1 MKWICRVCGYVHE
14 GPKPPDECPI
24 CFVGSYAFDK
34 VEKDAVTGEEVQVK
48 EETSKPEK
56 VSSEEILK
64 KSVDEIL
71 KQAAAKEQESFEF
84 YRDALE
90 IVKDAGAR
98 QLIDELAKEELAHKD
113 RLENFKPGDLKDYEL
128 KKIRDLRISEFL
140 VEEDIT
146 EKSGFQGVLIKAMKK
161 EQNAY
166 EFFTRMIDAIDD
178 KDVKKLFEV
187 LANEELEHKN
197 RLETYYDDVVYS
209 EN

>member
-14 GPKPPDECPI
+14 GPKPPDECPV

-34 VEKDAVTGEEVQVK
+34 IEKDAVTGEEIQVK
-48 EETSKPEK
+48 EGSSKPEK
-56 VSSEEILK
+56 VSTEEILK

-71 KQAAAKEQESFEF
+71 KQAAVKEQESFEF

-98 QLIDELAKEELAHKD
+98 QLIDELAKEELAHKG
-113 RLENFKPGDLKDYEL
+113 RLENFKPGELKDYEM

-146 EKSGFQGVLIKAMKK
+146 EKSGFQAVLIKAMKK

-178 KDVKKLFEV
+178 KEVKKLFEV
-187 LANEELEHKN
+187 LANEELDHKN